1 MQKRDPLSLRPNARL
16 FVDQLHPRRAAARQ
30 HRVEIVDREADVMDS
45 RSALRHEASYRGSGV
60 VSLQQLYHWFARA
73 ESDYGRAV
81 GVIQR
86 DLWQPQHVPEKWKAL
101 GEGLDSDS
109 NVGYASATRG

>member
-1 MQKRDPLSLRPNARL
+1 MQKRDPLSLRSNARL

-45 RSALRHEASYRGSGV
+45 RSALRHEVSDGGSGV
-60 VSLQQLYHWFARA
+60 VSLQQLHQRLARA
-73 ESDYGRAV
+73 ESHYGRAV

-86 DLWQPQHVPEKWKAL
+86 DLGQPQHIPEKWEAL
-101 GEGLDSDS
+101 GEGLDRYS
-109 NVGYASATRG
+109 NVGYARATRG